1 MSAKPRCAEPL
12 EGQKS
17 RVTCE
22 VKATLIFPKYLQHQ
36 AVSLCACT
44 NGVGK
49 LKALVHGPLMSRSG
63 MLMSNNAG
71 MLETK
76 VSHNE

>member
-1 MSAKPRCAEPL
+1 M
-12 EGQKS
+12 
-17 RVTCE
+17 
-22 VKATLIFPKYLQHQ
+22 KATLIFPKYLQHQ

-63 MLMSNNAG
+63 MLLMNNITNAG
-71 MLETK
+71 MLENK

>member
-1 MSAKPRCAEPL
+1 M
-12 EGQKS
+12 
-17 RVTCE
+17 
-22 VKATLIFPKYLQHQ
+22 QHQ
-36 AVSLCACT
+36 SVSLCAYA

-63 MLMSNNAG
+63 MLLMNNITNAG
-71 MLETK
+71 MLENK